1 MGKGKPFFFHK
12 IERFIDFFVSK
23 LNLMHTR
30 EQMTELL
37 QKDKAPKTHLEKRL
51 KPNLYYFVLTIT
63 ALTFYLPLY
72 CSFLITLTL
81 YGSVFPYLEKKKK
94 KVVANIWKGI
104 KEQEHSLKN

>member
-1 MGKGKPFFFHK
+1 
-12 IERFIDFFVSK
+12 
-23 LNLMHTR
+23 MHTR

-37 QKDKAPKTHLEKRL
+37 RKDKTQTHLGKKNSR
-51 KPNLYYFVLTIT
+51 PNLYYFILTIT

-94 KVVANIWKGI
+94 KIVADIWKGI